1 MPDSTNSVPHV
12 CLFILKFGDGGVE
25 RMMVNIARG
34 LSLIGVKVDFI
45 IKNSN
50 APYLHLLP
58 ESVRVIK
65 FPVAK
70 QSDSLPRLLD
80 YLQQNDP
87 DILLTAKTRDD
98 EIAMQARRRHNGKT

>member
-1 MPDSTNSVPHV
+1 MPDSTNPVPHV

-50 APYLHLLP
+50 A
-58 ESVRVIK
+58 RA
-65 FPVAK
+65 F
-70 QSDSLPRLLD
+70 
-80 YLQQNDP
+80 
-87 DILLTAKTRDD
+87 
-98 EIAMQARRRHNGKT
+98 G